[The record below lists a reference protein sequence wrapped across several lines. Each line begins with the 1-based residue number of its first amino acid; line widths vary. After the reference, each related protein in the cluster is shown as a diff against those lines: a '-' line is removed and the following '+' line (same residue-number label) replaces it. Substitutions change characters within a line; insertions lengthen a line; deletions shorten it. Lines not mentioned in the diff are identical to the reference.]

1 MSGFRLALVLVLAC
15 AASSAVATEEDALS
29 NAATAI
35 REGRAA
41 EAAVMYRDMADGG
54 DGAAQYNLAL
64 LYLTG
69 RGVPQSH
76 RDALFWAWKAR
87 LSGVAEAPAL
97 IAHMAEVTTPDLQ
110 KELAQRLIDTLQ
122 PRIDAGEGRAMLE
135 LAAVYLEVLPE
146 PDLIKGLVWQ
156 ALAAALEVPGAA
168 EARETTGA
176 RLTAEDRL
184 TAEAEAVKTLSDLCA
199 KGLKDKT
206 ICDVMF

>member
-1 MSGFRLALVLVLAC
+1 MSGLRLAFVLMLAGF
-15 AASSAVATEEDALS
+15 ATSAFATEEDALS
-29 NAATAI
+29 KAAAAI
-35 REGRAA
+35 RDGRAA
-41 EAAVMYRDMADGG
+41 EAAAMYRGMADEG

-69 RGVPQSH
+69 RGLPQSH

-97 IAHMAEVTTPDLQ
+97 IARMAEVTTPDLR
-110 KELAQRLIDTLQ
+110 KELAERLIDTLQ

-176 RLTAEDRL
+176 RLSAEDRL
-184 TAEAEAVKTLSDLCA
+184 TAEAEAVKVLADLCQN
-199 KGLKDKT
+199 GLQGKA

>member
-1 MSGFRLALVLVLAC
+1 MNRLSFALALFLAGAVPC
-15 AASSAVATEEDALS
+15 AVAAEGDALS
-29 NAATAI
+29 AAAAAI
-35 REGRAA
+35 REGRTA
-41 EAAVMYRDMADGG
+41 EAAVLYRDLAEMG

-87 LSGVAEAPAL
+87 LSGVDKAPAL
-97 IAHMAEVTTPDLQ
+97 IARMANLTTPELRKD
-110 KELAQRLIDTLQ
+110 LAQRLIDALQ

-146 PDLIKGLVWQ
+146 PDLTKGLVWQ
-156 ALAAALEVPGAA
+156 ALAAALDVPGAS

-176 RLTAEDRL
+176 RLAAEDRL
-184 TAEAEAVKTLSDLCA
+184 TAEAEAIRTLSALCA
-199 KGLKDKT
+199 KGLQGQA
-206 ICDVMF
+206 ICDVTF

>member
-1 MSGFRLALVLVLAC
+1 MNGVCFALFLVLAGF
-15 AASSAVATEEDALS
+15 ATSAVAAEEDALS
-29 NAATAI
+29 AAAAAI

-41 EAAVMYRDMADGG
+41 EAAAMYRDVAEDG

-97 IAHMAEVTTPDLQ
+97 IARMAEVTTPELR

-122 PRIDAGEGRAMLE
+122 PRIDKGEGRAMLE

-146 PDLIKGLVWQ
+146 PDLTKGLVWQ

-168 EARETTGA
+168 EARETTGET
-176 RLTAEDRL
+176 LTAKDRL
-184 TAEAEAVKTLSDLCA
+184 AAEAEAVSTLSDLCT
-199 KGLKDKT
+199 KGLKDHA

>member
-1 MSGFRLALVLVLAC
+1 MNRASLALALFLVAVTASAG
-15 AASSAVATEEDALS
+15 AAEGDALS
-29 NAATAI
+29 AAAAAI
-35 REGRAA
+35 RDGRTA
-41 EAAVMYRDMADGG
+41 EAAVLYRDLAEKG

-87 LSGVAEAPAL
+87 LSGVNKAPAL
-97 IAHMAEVTTPDLQ
+97 IARMANLTTPDLRTDI
-110 KELAQRLIDTLQ
+110 ARRLMDALQ

-146 PDLIKGLVWQ
+146 PDLTKGLVWQ
-156 ALAAALEVPGAA
+156 ALAAALDVPGAS

-184 TAEAEAVKTLSDLCA
+184 TAESEAIKTLSGLCA
-199 KGLKDKT
+199 KGLKGQA

>member
-1 MSGFRLALVLVLAC
+1 MNGVRFALVLVLAGF
-15 AASSAVATEEDALS
+15 ATSAVAAEEDALS
-29 NAATAI
+29 TAAAAI

-41 EAAVMYRDMADGG
+41 EAAAMYRDMAEDG

-97 IAHMAEVTTPDLQ
+97 IARMAEVTTPELR

-122 PRIDAGEGRAMLE
+122 PRIDKGEGRAMLE

-146 PDLIKGLVWQ
+146 PDLTKGLVWQ
-156 ALAAALEVPGAA
+156 ALAAALEVPGADV
-168 EARETTGA
+168 ARETTGKT
-176 RLTAEDRL
+176 LTAKDRL
-184 TAEAEAVKTLSDLCA
+184 AAEAEAVSTLSDLCA
-199 KGLKDKT
+199 KGLKDHA
-206 ICDVMF
+206 ICDMMF

>member
-1 MSGFRLALVLVLAC
+1 MIGFRLALVLVLA
-15 AASSAVATEEDALS
+15 AFASAAVATEEDALAT
-29 NAATAI
+29 AAAAI

-41 EAAVMYRDMADGG
+41 EAAVMYRDMAAAG

-64 LYLTG
+64 LYLAG

-76 RDALFWAWKAR
+76 KEALFWGWRAR

-97 IAHMAEVTTPDLQ
+97 IARMAGVTTPDLRT
-110 KELAQRLIDTLQ
+110 ELAQRLMDALQ
-122 PRIDAGEGRAMLE
+122 PRIDRGEGRAMLE

-146 PDLIKGLVWQ
+146 PDFIKGLVWQ

-176 RLTAEDRL
+176 GLTAEDRL
-184 TAEAEAVKTLSDLCA
+184 TAEAEAVKTLADLCA
-199 KGLKDKT
+199 KGLKGQT